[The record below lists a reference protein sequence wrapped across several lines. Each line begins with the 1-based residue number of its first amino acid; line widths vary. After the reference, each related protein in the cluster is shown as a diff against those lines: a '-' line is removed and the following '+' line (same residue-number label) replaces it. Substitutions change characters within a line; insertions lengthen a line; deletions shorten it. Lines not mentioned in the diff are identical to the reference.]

1 MVLRFCC
8 SYVDICVVLY
18 GDYKFLGILSGF
30 NALFPLESAQG
41 SGHWCWSLV
50 CVNRHCKKMGACFC
64 QKTAEADSNFYKFGG
79 WSLEKSATTRN

>member
-1 MVLRFCC
+1 MMPLNYWLYQIIVLMVPRFCC

-41 SGHWCWSLV
+41 SGHWC
-50 CVNRHCKKMGACFC
+50 
-64 QKTAEADSNFYKFGG
+64 
-79 WSLEKSATTRN
+79 